1 MRRRDYLKT
10 AGVGAAGLL
19 TAGCLQVEQSDQSG
33 ESTDTTTAGGTT
45 TDTTS
50 TTSEPTGPLTIATYD
65 SFFGDEGTA
74 GRWLKDQWE
83 ADHDTE
89 IEFTAPSNGV
99 NEFIQRK
106 DQNAGIDADLF
117 VGLNTPDLVR
127 VDESLPDA
135 DLFDDLRADLDNDG
149 AVKES
154 LEVDPDNRVVAYDT
168 GYITPVYDST
178 EVDDPETFDALLEPA
193 YEGTLLAEN
202 AQSSDPGLAFLLWT
216 IHEKGPDGYLDY
228 WEGLLDNDVRVLDDW
243 SPAYN
248 AFLEGERPMVVSY
261 STDQVYY
268 NSEEELP
275 RHQVSF
281 LNDQGYAN
289 PETVGRFADS
299 DQPETAADFVDFV
312 LTDEAQANIAQK
324 NVQIPATTT
333 ASLPE
338 GYAEYAKEPPEP
350 VTFTYEELAGNLSE
364 WTESW
369 AQLVASN

>member
-10 AGVGAAGLL
+10 AGAGVAGLL
-19 TAGCLQVEQSDQSG
+19 TAGCLQVEEGEQDNTTSG
-33 ESTDTTTAGGTT
+33 TTTGGTT
-45 TDTTS
+45 SGTTS
-50 TTSEPTGPLTIATYD
+50 ETTSEPTGPLTIATYD

-89 IEFTAPSNGV
+89 IEYTAPSNGIS
-99 NEFIQRK
+99 EYIRRK

-127 VDESLPDA
+127 VDQQLPDS

-149 AVKES
+149 DVKES
-154 LEVDPDNRVVAYDT
+154 LEVDPENRVVAYDT

-178 EVDDPETFDALLEPA
+178 EIDNPETFDALLEPA
-193 YEGTLLAEN
+193 YEGTLLAQN

-228 WEGLLDNDVRVLDDW
+228 WEGLLDNNVRVLDDW
-243 SPAYN
+243 QPAYD
-248 AFLEGERPMVVSY
+248 AFLANERPMVVSY

-268 NSEEELP
+268 HSEEQLP
-275 RHQVSF
+275 HHQVSF

-299 DQPETAADFVDFV
+299 DRPETAAEFVDFV
-312 LTDEAQANIAQK
+312 LTDDAQANVAQK

-350 VTFTYEELAGNLSE
+350 VTFTYEELAGNLDE

>member
-1 MRRRDYLKT
+1 MRRRNYLKT
-10 AGVGAAGLL
+10 AGVGVAGVL
-19 TAGCLQVEQSDQSG
+19 TAGCLQVEQGDS
-33 ESTDTTTAGGTT
+33 EGTT
-45 TDTTS
+45 TTSGATTEGTTTG
-50 TTSEPTGPLTIATYD
+50 TTSEPDGPLRIATYD

-74 GRWLKDQWE
+74 GRWLKEQWE
-83 ADHDTE
+83 ADHDTD
-89 IEFTAPSNGV
+89 IEYTAPSNGI

-106 DQNAGIDADLF
+106 QQDVGIDADLF

-127 VDESLPDA
+127 VDESLPDK
-135 DLFDDLRADLDNDG
+135 DLFDDLRADLTNDDD
-149 AVKES
+149 VKES
-154 LEVDPDNRVVAYDT
+154 LEVDPENRVVAYDT

-178 EVDDPETFDALLEPA
+178 DVDNPETFDALLEPE
-193 YEGTLLAEN
+193 YEGTLLAQN

-216 IHEKGPDGYLDY
+216 IHEKGTDGYLDY
-228 WEGLLDNDVRVLDDW
+228 WEGLLENDVRVLDDW
-243 SPAYN
+243 QPAYD
-248 AFLEGERPMVVSY
+248 AFLAGERPIVVSY

-275 RHQVSF
+275 HHQISF

-299 DQPETAADFVDFV
+299 DRAETAAEFVDFV
-312 LTDEAQANIAQK
+312 LTDEAQANVARL

-350 VTFTYEELAGNLSE
+350 VTFTYEELAGNLDE

>member
-228 WEGLLDNDVRVLDDW
+228 WERLLDNDVRVLDDW

>member
-19 TAGCLQVEQSDQSG
+19 TAGCLQVE
-33 ESTDTTTAGGTT
+33 ESEQTSTSTTTDASTTEGTT
-45 TDTTS
+45 TG
-50 TTSEPTGPLTIATYD
+50 TTSESTEPLTVATYD

-89 IEFTAPSNGV
+89 IEYTAPSNGI

-127 VDESLPDA
+127 VDQSLPDS

-149 AVKES
+149 DVKES
-154 LEVDPDNRVVAYDT
+154 LEIDPENRVVAYDT

-178 EVDDPETFDALLEPA
+178 EIDDPETFDALLEPE
-193 YEGTLLAEN
+193 YEGTLLAQN

-216 IHEKGPDGYLDY
+216 IHEKGPDVYLDY
-228 WEGLLDNDVRVLDDW
+228 WEDLLANDVRVLDDW
-243 SPAYN
+243 TPAYN
-248 AFLEGERPMVVSY
+248 AFTAGERPMVVSY

-275 RHQVSF
+275 HHQISF

-289 PETVGRFADS
+289 PETVGRFGDS

-312 LTDEAQANIAQK
+312 LTDEAQASVAQK

-350 VTFTYEELAGNLSE
+350 VTFTYEELTGNLDG
-364 WTESW
+364 WTEEW

>member
-19 TAGCLQVEQSDQSG
+19 TAGCLQVE
-33 ESTDTTTAGGTT
+33 ESEQTSTSTTTDASTTEGTT
-45 TDTTS
+45 TG
-50 TTSEPTGPLTIATYD
+50 TTSESTEPLTVATYD

-89 IEFTAPSNGV
+89 IEYTAPSNGI

-127 VDESLPDA
+127 VDQSLPDS

-149 AVKES
+149 DVKES
-154 LEVDPDNRVVAYDT
+154 LEIDPENRVVAYDT

-178 EVDDPETFDALLEPA
+178 EIDDPETFDALLEPE
-193 YEGTLLAEN
+193 YEGTLLAQN

-216 IHEKGPDGYLDY
+216 IHEKGPDVYLDY
-228 WEGLLDNDVRVLDDW
+228 WEDLLANDVRVLDDW
-243 SPAYN
+243 TPAYN
-248 AFLEGERPMVVSY
+248 AFTAGERPMVVSY

-275 RHQVSF
+275 HHQISF

-312 LTDEAQANIAQK
+312 LTDEAQASVAQK

-350 VTFTYEELAGNLSE
+350 VTFTYEELTGNLDG
-364 WTESW
+364 WTEEW

>member
-10 AGVGAAGLL
+10 AGVGVAGLL
-19 TAGCLQVEQSDQSG
+19 TAGCLQVEEG
-33 ESTDTTTAGGTT
+33 EQTSTTAETTTTAEGTT
-45 TDTTS
+45 TG
-50 TTSEPTGPLTIATYD
+50 TTSESTEPLKIATYG

-89 IEFTAPSNGV
+89 IEYTAPSNGI

-106 DQNAGIDADLF
+106 QQGAGIDADLF

-127 VDESLPDA
+127 VDESLPDS
-135 DLFDDLRADLDNDG
+135 DLFDDLRADLDNDDD
-149 AVKES
+149 VKES
-154 LEVDPDNRVVAYDT
+154 LEVDPENRVVAYDT

-178 EVDDPETFDALLEPA
+178 EIDNPETFDALLEPE
-193 YEGTLLAEN
+193 YEGTLLAQN

-216 IHEKGPDGYLDY
+216 IHEKGADGYLDY
-228 WEGLLDNDVRVLDDW
+228 WEELLANDVRVLDDW
-243 SPAYN
+243 QPAYN

-275 RHQVSF
+275 HHQVSF

-289 PETVGRFADS
+289 PETVGRFAGT

-312 LTDEAQANIAQK
+312 LTDEAQANVAVN

-350 VTFTYEELAGNLSE
+350 VTFTYEELAGNLDE